1 MMRIALALLGLI
13 VVFVDQAHRAN
24 AANSPKERA
33 LLAGDPS
40 LSAKEL
46 MQKRRSGPMPVAPVT
61 YAGVR
66 YEVVHWGKGRGL
78 PQNGGYIAAID
89 EKSGQQLWLL
99 RVYEVHYDG
108 DMEDDKQDIF
118 ITSLMLNENGK
129 RLSIEDER
137 GRRYLVDTASQ
148 TVFASARN

>member
-1 MMRIALALLGLI
+1 MMRIALVLLGLI
-13 VVFVDQAHRAN
+13 AVFVDQLHRAN
-24 AANSPKERA
+24 AANSPKERV

-46 MQKRRSGPMPVAPVT
+46 TQKRRSGPMPVSPVT

-118 ITSLMLNENGK
+118 ITSLMLNEDGK
-129 RLSIEDER
+129 RLSIEDEH
-137 GRRYLVDTASQ
+137 GRHYLVDTASQ
-148 TVFASARN
+148 TVFASPRN